1 MSPLTRFLPSPP
13 PPDVSVTVT
22 VSTVVGAVARVSFS
36 WVVEVAVSLVDE
48 VTSSLLA
55 TSKMPRLVVLELL
68 LLLLEL
74 LLLLLLSV
82 VDVDEVLK
90 KIGAPGSRTRPSVK
104 SSSPRPLS

>member
-68 LLLLEL
+68 LLLL
-74 LLLLLLSV
+74 LSV